1 MILPGQSRDNPIVLV
16 SEGNTERRFTE
27 RHHGNT
33 TETSDNGQPHPVY
46 VNSATMHEEDKFS
59 DDDDNLSE
67 HLIRQSSKRSKSK
80 MDGMMTQ
87 KSWMFRQEAEEH
99 YFGSIVVMNSQAS
112 ALGLN
117 KLKNQASTFIGRMA
131 SEGDGL

>member
-1 MILPGQSRDNPIVLV
+1 
-16 SEGNTERRFTE
+16 
-27 RHHGNT
+27 
-33 TETSDNGQPHPVY
+33 
-46 VNSATMHEEDKFS
+46 MHEEDKYS